1 MTALEETRAVCQ
13 WLESE
18 ETRQKLQDEG
28 ISIDLTFVYPT
39 EDSKQVETHYIGDDE
54 GSIATTVSVIAG
66 HMEYFDD
73 EKREEYFQKLL
84 DFLDLYVDYTHEEDE
99 EDDD

>member
-39 EDSKQVETHYIGDDE
+39 EESKQVETHYIGDDE
-54 GSIATTVSVIAG
+54 GALATTVSVISD

-84 DFLDLYVDYTHEEDE
+84 DFLGLYVEHEEDE

>member
-18 ETRQKLQDEG
+18 ETKQKLQDEG

-39 EDSKQVETHYIGDDE
+39 EESKQVETHYIGDDE
-54 GSIATTVSVIAG
+54 GSIATTVSVISG

-73 EKREEYFQKLL
+73 EKREEYFGKLL
-84 DFLDLYVDYTHEEDE
+84 DFLGLYVDHEED
-99 EDDD
+99 D